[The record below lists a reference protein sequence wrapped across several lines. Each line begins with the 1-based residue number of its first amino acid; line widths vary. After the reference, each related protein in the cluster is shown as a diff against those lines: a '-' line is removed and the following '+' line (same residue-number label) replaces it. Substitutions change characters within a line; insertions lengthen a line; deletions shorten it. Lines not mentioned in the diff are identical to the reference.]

1 MALLAGVQAGVIDDL
16 QDLVATRSQGAEL
29 FTPTMDAGERQR
41 WQSRWDNA
49 VKRSLHWSEGDPA

>member
-1 MALLAGVQAGVIDDL
+1 MQAGVIDEL